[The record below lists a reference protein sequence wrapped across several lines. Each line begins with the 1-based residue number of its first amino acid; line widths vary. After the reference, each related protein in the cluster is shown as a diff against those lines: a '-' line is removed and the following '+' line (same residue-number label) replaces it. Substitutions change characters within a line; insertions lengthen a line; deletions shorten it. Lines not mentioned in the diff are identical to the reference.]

1 MSSLGQVVVSGA
13 ILCLQISFIK
23 QISTLIREA
32 NLDLTPVR
40 STFCRNLS
48 VVGFIFLVQ
57 CGDVGIDF
65 FAHVFNHKSKSEQE
79 TENSTPF
86 VILGISV

>member
-1 MSSLGQVVVSGA
+1 MSGLGQVVVAGA

-23 QISTLIREA
+23 QISTLIHEA
-32 NLDLTPVR
+32 ELDLIPVR

-57 CGDVGIDF
+57 CGKLGIDLVE
-65 FAHVFNHKSKSEQE
+65 HLFNSKSESEQE
-79 TENSTPF
+79 DARGTPF
-86 VILGISV
+86 LVLGISV

>member
-1 MSSLGQVVVSGA
+1 MAVAGA

-23 QISTLIREA
+23 QISTLIQEA
-32 NLDLTPVR
+32 NLDLIPVR

-57 CGDVGIDF
+57 CGDVGVALIEHLF
-65 FAHVFNHKSKSEQE
+65 YSKSKSEREDAQ
-79 TENSTPF
+79 STPF
-86 VILGISV
+86 VVLGISI